1 MQNELDRVVG
11 RGRQPT
17 TTDRPDLPYC
27 DATLME
33 VMRIRPVLPVLSRV
47 TSANVT
53 LEGFFIPK
61 GAMIM
66 SNVWAV
72 HHGSKYWSKP
82 HIFNPD
88 RFLTA
93 DGLKVEKNE
102 AWLAFGTGNISVPNR
117 LPSHAR
123 TRTHTRTH
131 KRSHTHRYAY
141 ALNMYIS
148 LSRFIF
154 LSNTSSSTT
163 KHNIKVRNSNIKIVK
178 VYW

>member
-17 TTDRPDLPYC
+17 TNDRLDLPYC

-72 HHGSKYWSKP
+72 HHGSKNWSKP

-117 LPSHAR
+117 LPSHA
-123 TRTHTRTH
+123 HTRT
-131 KRSHTHRYAY
+131 RAHTHTQT
-141 ALNMYIS
+141 LTHTDTHM
-148 LSRFIF
+148 
-154 LSNTSSSTT
+154 
-163 KHNIKVRNSNIKIVK
+163 H
-178 VYW
+178 